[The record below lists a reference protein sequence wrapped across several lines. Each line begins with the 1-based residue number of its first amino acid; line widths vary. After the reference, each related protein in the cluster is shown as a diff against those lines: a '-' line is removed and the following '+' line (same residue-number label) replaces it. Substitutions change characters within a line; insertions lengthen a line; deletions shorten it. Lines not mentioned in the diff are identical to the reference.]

1 MKVIQALAGY
11 IKDGENVI
19 EAKGGETLYAV
30 MKLVY
35 WVINAQEDVPAE

>member
-1 MKVIQALAGY
+1 MSRVG
-11 IKDGENVI
+11 I

-35 WVINAQEDVPAE
+35 WVINTQEYHEQSKCVG